1 MDANAKVG
9 SGVIKGDP
17 NHQSENGKLMIGVLQ
32 RQNLYLLN
40 GSDRCEGV
48 ITRYR
53 KTINSEEKA
62 VLDYAIG
69 CSGIFHQLQEMLIDE
84 ERIYTLTKYASTK
97 GARKNKAIV
106 KSDHN
111 PMFCKFDI
119 RYENEAG
126 KKRKNV

>member
-1 MDANAKVG
+1 MHNAYAPQEDDDLKRKVSFWSTLEEEIIVGFDKNCLILIQMDANAKVG
-9 SGVIKGDP
+9 SRVIKVDP
-17 NHQSENGKLMIGVLQ
+17 NHQSENGKLMIELLQ

-69 CSGIFHQLQEMLIDE
+69 CSGIFHQLQEMLIDD
-84 ERIYTLTKYASTK
+84 K
-97 GARKNKAIV
+97 
-106 KSDHN
+106 
-111 PMFCKFDI
+111 I
-119 RYENEAG
+119 RFY
-126 KKRKNV
+126 